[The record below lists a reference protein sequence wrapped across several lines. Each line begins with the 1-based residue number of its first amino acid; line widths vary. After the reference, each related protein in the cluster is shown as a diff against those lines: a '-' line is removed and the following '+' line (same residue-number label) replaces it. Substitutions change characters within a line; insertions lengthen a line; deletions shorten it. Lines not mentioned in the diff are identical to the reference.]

1 MPFNQDFKDLFALF
15 NQEAVEY
22 LVVGAHAVIY
32 YAEPRYTKDLDIW
45 VRPSG
50 ENAGRVMKALSAFG
64 APLGGLT
71 DKDFTDTEQVFQI
84 GIAPNRIDI
93 LMGIAGVDFDTASA
107 NKIMS
112 TYEGVPIPIIGR
124 QDLIRSKKAVGRP
137 QDIIDAA
144 RLEETEK
151 PE

>member
-45 VRPSG
+45 VRPSE
-50 ENAGRVMKALSAFG
+50 ENAVRVMKALSAFG
-64 APLGGLT
+64 APLDGLSN
-71 DKDFTDTEQVFQI
+71 KDFTDSEQVFQI

-93 LMGIAGVDFDTASA
+93 LMGIAGVDFAAAVA
-107 NKIMS
+107 NKMMS

-151 PE
+151 SE